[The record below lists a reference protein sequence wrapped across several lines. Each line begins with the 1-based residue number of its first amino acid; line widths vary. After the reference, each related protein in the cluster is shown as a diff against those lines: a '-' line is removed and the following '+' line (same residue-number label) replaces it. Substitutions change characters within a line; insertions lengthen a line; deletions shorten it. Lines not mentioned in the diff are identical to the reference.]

1 MRLPCAPPSPRNRTP
16 RADRTP
22 SSQPAG
28 IAARPPRTAA
38 CAPAPSGRRPL
49 PFLTAAGMC
58 TLVLPSNI
66 EYAMPY
72 ARIAITLPKD
82 LVAAADRRA
91 REIDRSRSRVIAA
104 ALRAYLDSP
113 PPPAQVRE
121 PVRPAYG
128 SDAIGSARRAQLE
141 RDLARTPA
149 QRLAAAEQ
157 LARLARGARPRA
169 RRPRQQIIGFDSYE
183 DFYEWKK
190 TDR

>member
-49 PFLTAAGMC
+49 PFRTAAGMC

-157 LARLARGARPRA
+157 L
-169 RRPRQQIIGFDSYE
+169 
-183 DFYEWKK
+183 
-190 TDR
+190 

>member
-1 MRLPCAPPSPRNRTP
+1 
-16 RADRTP
+16 
-22 SSQPAG
+22 
-28 IAARPPRTAA
+28 
-38 CAPAPSGRRPL
+38 
-49 PFLTAAGMC
+49 MC

-91 REIDRSRSRVIAA
+91 REIDRSRSRVIAE
-104 ALRAYLDSP
+104 ALRAYLESP
-113 PPPAQVRE
+113 PAAPPAQVRE

-183 DFYEWKK
+183 DFYEWKQSH
-190 TDR
+190 R

>member
-1 MRLPCAPPSPRNRTP
+1 
-16 RADRTP
+16 
-22 SSQPAG
+22 
-28 IAARPPRTAA
+28 
-38 CAPAPSGRRPL
+38 
-49 PFLTAAGMC
+49 
-58 TLVLPSNI
+58 
-66 EYAMPY
+66 MPY

-104 ALRAYLDSP
+104 ALRAYLVSP
-113 PPPAQVRE
+113 LPAQVRE